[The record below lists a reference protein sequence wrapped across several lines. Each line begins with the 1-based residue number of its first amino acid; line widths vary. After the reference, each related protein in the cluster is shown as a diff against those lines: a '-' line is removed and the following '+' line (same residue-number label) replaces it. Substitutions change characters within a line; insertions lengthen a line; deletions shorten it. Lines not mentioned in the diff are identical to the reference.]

1 MNRCSVDA
9 PLGLVSDATHN
20 GRKVIAAE
28 AQALFSV
35 AGALNN
41 NFAEAVQLILDCSG
55 NIIVGGVGKPWFIA
69 QKISASMA
77 STGTPS
83 FALHPSDAAHGD
95 IGRVREE
102 DVVILLSNSGSSD
115 EITRIIPILK
125 QIGSKIVALTSN
137 SESTLAQSADLVLS
151 YGKVVE
157 ACPLGLAPS
166 TSSTVMLA
174 IGDALTLSVLEARNF
189 GPADYAKYHPAGAL
203 GRQLMKVRQLMR
215 VDCPIATP
223 SETVWDAI
231 HKITAKRAGAVFVVE
246 NQTLVGI
253 FTDGDLRRIM
263 GSRNANVLDQPI
275 SLYMTKSPITISAS
289 DLVGD
294 AVRMMKKNKIDEL
307 PVISH
312 GGQFLGYLDIQD
324 ILDVNFSVDSNTT
337 NG

>member
-1 MNRCSVDA
+1 MEVCRTEKKA
-9 PLGLVSDATHN
+9 ITT
-20 GRKVIAAE
+20 GRKVITTE
-28 AQALFSV
+28 AQTLLSV

-41 NFAEAVQLILDCSG
+41 NFATAVELILNCSG

-102 DVVILLSNSGSSD
+102 DVVILLSNSWSSE
-115 EITRIIPILK
+115 EIIRIIPVLK
-125 QIGSKIVALTSN
+125 QIGPKIFALTGN
-137 SESTLAQSADLVLS
+137 SESTLAQSVDIILS

-174 IGDALTLSVLEARNF
+174 IGDALTLSVLEARDF
-189 GPADYAKYHPAGAL
+189 GPTDYAKYHPAGAL
-203 GRQLMKVRQLMR
+203 GRQLMKAEQLIR
-215 VDCPIATP
+215 ADCPIAAP
-223 SETVWDAI
+223 SDTVWDTL
-231 HKITAKRAGAVFVVE
+231 HEITTKRAGAVFVVE

-263 GSRNANVLDQPI
+263 GTRNVNVLSQPV
-275 SLYMTKSPITISAS
+275 SQYMTKSPITISAS
-289 DLVGD
+289 DLVSE
-294 AVRMMKKNKIDEL
+294 ATRIMKKNKIDEL
-307 PVISH
+307 PVIGH
-312 GGQFLGYLDIQD
+312 GGQFIGYLDIQD
-324 ILDVNFSVDSNTT
+324 ILAVDFSVDRNSAR
-337 NG
+337 G